1 MSNIE
6 RRLKNFEVRIRINN
20 EILIGKNLA
29 CLPQTGYIVLG
40 TSYNYLLLDTSESRY
55 CVQFQASCYL
65 ILAT

>member
-20 EILIGKNLA
+20 EILIGKNLGT
-29 CLPQTGYIVLG
+29 LYLVLR
-40 TSYNYLLLDTSESRY
+40 TIT
-55 CVQFQASCYL
+55 CYL